1 MAVMQH
7 PEPHDADHE
16 QFGGLKVRD
25 RRVGRVYRQRAGQKH
40 NVSNRSEHTVSATSC
55 KCKSFAIILGAPKLK
70 EEWMDGNG
78 TIEKAIRRPQALES
92 LLSRR
97 SVGQLC
103 EPAPEGDDLAHI
115 IEAGLQAPDHGR
127 LRPWRFVTIRGA
139 ARTTFAEMLVATF
152 MRRDRGATVAMEER
166 IRSRILGVPLIIAVG
181 ARIKTEG
188 PIPEI
193 EQLLSAGAAAA
204 NMLNAIHALGYGG
217 MWVTGA
223 HTYDR
228 SVNEALGFVW
238 PDRLVGLVY
247 IGTPKALPPVWARPV
262 PSDHVR
268 EWAPPSGAA
277 AGS

>member
-1 MAVMQH
+1 
-7 PEPHDADHE
+7 
-16 QFGGLKVRD
+16 
-25 RRVGRVYRQRAGQKH
+25 
-40 NVSNRSEHTVSATSC
+40 
-55 KCKSFAIILGAPKLK
+55 
-70 EEWMDGNG
+70 MDGNG
-78 TIEKAIRRPQALES
+78 IIGTMAGRRIEVLES

-103 EPAPEGDDLAHI
+103 EPAPDGDDLARI

-127 LRPWRFVTIRGA
+127 LRPWRFVTIRGEARAVFA
-139 ARTTFAEMLVATF
+139 AMLVGALK
-152 MRRDRGATVAMEER
+152 RRDAAATEAMEER
-166 IRSRILGVPLIIAVG
+166 IRTRILGVPLIIAVG

-228 SVNEALGFVW
+228 SVNETLGFAW

-247 IGTPKALPPVWARPV
+247 VGTPKIEPPAWPRPV
-262 PSDHVR
+262 LADHLR
-268 EWAPPSGAA
+268 EWDGSEPAAPA
-277 AGS
+277 